1 MRKLSLSILPLFVFL
16 APFAEK
22 LTHPRNGVAGSSVVA
37 AREADGA
44 AARRVRARIARAKK
58 ALQQS
63 PAPDADAVTVAVED
77 ADGERLHLF
86 TLTKETLLQ
95 QGATA
100 DVVSSL
106 GATLRVAVVRPNYVN
121 TALRVS
127 DADGHELAPLA
138 VKYPRTE
145 GKQIKEIAY
154 YASAH
159 PAIATPALARDGRGY
174 IREQLDAA
182 ATDLRARGE
191 KIDPSVVAVA
201 ERLCVVEHAD
211 HKRFMREDQGALFD
225 EITTLYALNAGDT
238 YRYSVSTAG
247 AGGMIQMIPQTYAAI
262 RAQHP
267 KGALKA
273 DFVEGMQDHAN
284 ATRAMLLYMQ
294 GTWDDL
300 ARRDQIKQA
309 LATNLATQA
318 ELLAAGYNSNPM
330 RLASYLEKGGTSWRT
345 LIPAETQMYLQIYA
359 AVDRL
364 VPGDAFAIP
373 QNGSVASS
381 PAVVAAA
388 MNGD

>member
-22 LTHPRNGVAGSSVVA
+22 LTHPRTGGAGASA
-37 AREADGA
+37 AASRAADGA
-44 AARRVRARIARAKK
+44 AARRVRARIASAKK

-63 PAPDADAVTVAVED
+63 PAPAAETVTVAVED
-77 ADGERLHLF
+77 ADGARFHLV
-86 TLTKETLLQ
+86 TLTKETLLR
-95 QGATA
+95 QGATT

-106 GATLRVAVVRPNYVN
+106 GAVLRVTVVRPNYVN
-121 TALRVS
+121 TALRVT
-127 DADGHELAPLA
+127 DAAGRELSPLA

-159 PAIATPALARDGRGY
+159 PALAAPALARDGRGY
-174 IREQLDAA
+174 IREQLAA
-182 ATDLRARGE
+182 AASELRARGE
-191 KIDPSVVAVA
+191 RIDPSVVAVA

-211 HKRFMREDQGALFD
+211 HKRFMREDSKSLFD

-267 KGALKA
+267 EGALKA

-294 GTWDDL
+294 DTWDSL

-330 RLASYLEKGGTSWRT
+330 RLASYLEKGGSSWRT

-364 VPGDAFAIP
+364 VPGDATVDPVNDSAP
-373 QNGSVASS
+373 SS
-381 PAVVAAA
+381 SAVVAASLRA
-388 MNGD
+388 D

>member
-22 LTHPRNGVAGSSVVA
+22 LTHIRSGGAGSSVVA

-44 AARRVRARIARAKK
+44 AARRVRARIARAKS

-63 PAPDADAVTVAVED
+63 PAPASDTVTVAVED
-77 ADGERLHLF
+77 ADGARLHLV

-106 GATLRVAVVRPNYVN
+106 GATLRVTVVRPNYVN
-121 TALRVS
+121 TALRVA
-127 DADGHELAPLA
+127 DAAGRELTPLA

-154 YASAH
+154 YTSAH
-159 PAIATPALARDGRGY
+159 PSIATPALARDGRSY
-174 IREQLDAA
+174 IHEQLAA
-182 ATDLRARGE
+182 ASAELRASGE

-211 HKRFMREDQGALFD
+211 HKRFMREDRASLFD

-300 ARRDQIKQA
+300 TRRDQIKQA

-318 ELLAAGYNSNPM
+318 ELLAAGYNSNPL
-330 RLASYLEKGGTSWRT
+330 RLASYLEKGGSSWRT

-364 VPGDAFAIP
+364 VPGDAFTSL
-373 QNGSVASS
+373 QNDSVASS
-381 PAVVAAA
+381 SAVVTAA
-388 MNGD
+388 MTAD